1 MLTLY
6 FFSIKLYG
14 LGLLLISPFHK
25 KAKLWVDGRENIFTK
40 IKEELEDKKTIWFHC
55 SSYGEFEQGRPI
67 LDALRTNFS
76 QHQIIVTF
84 FSPSA
89 YENFKNKLPEF
100 SVFYLPLDTPRN
112 AKRFVSMVNPEFTVF
127 IKNDIWFYYIREL
140 YKKRI
145 KFYYVSALFS
155 ESQIYFKWFARYFQ
169 KTT

>member
-112 AKRFVSMVNPEFTVF
+112 AKRFCKHGKS
-127 IKNDIWFYYIREL
+127 
-140 YKKRI
+140 
-145 KFYYVSALFS
+145 
-155 ESQIYFKWFARYFQ
+155 
-169 KTT
+169 